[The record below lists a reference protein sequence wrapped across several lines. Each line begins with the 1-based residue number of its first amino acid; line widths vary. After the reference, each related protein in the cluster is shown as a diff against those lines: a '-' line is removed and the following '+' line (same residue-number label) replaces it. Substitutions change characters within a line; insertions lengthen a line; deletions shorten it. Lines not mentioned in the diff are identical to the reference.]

1 MPNIGYKTIWF
12 PFVGGRNGGWVYIIL
27 FEKNKN
33 YETYNRSERA
43 QDGQSFLQVMEH
55 FVKKLVIDF
64 CNSDETLVKC
74 QINTRETLVKHW

>member
-1 MPNIGYKTIWF
+1 MYCQTLGTKQYGF
-12 PFVGGRNGGWVYIIL
+12 PLWGGEMGGGWVYIIL

-55 FVKKLVIDF
+55 RLLQF
-64 CNSDETLVKC
+64 
-74 QINTRETLVKHW
+74 